1 MRLTQFS
8 DKVAE
13 AAKTKQPK
21 TLDPETRIAL
31 ESIMLDMHK
40 TMLTADTLMRKLEQI
55 LEK

>member
-21 TLDPETRIAL
+21 TLDTETRIAL